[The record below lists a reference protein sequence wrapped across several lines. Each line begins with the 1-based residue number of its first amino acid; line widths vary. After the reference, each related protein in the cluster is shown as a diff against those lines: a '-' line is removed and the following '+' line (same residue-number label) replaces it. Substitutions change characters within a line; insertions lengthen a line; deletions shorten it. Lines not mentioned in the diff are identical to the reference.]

1 MNFMKKIFL
10 LAGAFTVL
18 ALVSCKKNDA
28 VKPVEQAPAK
38 LLKKLTKTE
47 NGVTTVFNFQ
57 YDAAKR
63 LQSYKST
70 HNKTGIDFTYDAN
83 GNLVKVINNEDD
95 YLNVYTYTY
104 NNGVPVS
111 GHFSSWER
119 TDGQPG
125 LQIEDDELTYTV
137 TENRVSKIHLKFLLS
152 ADETDFNLSYENNG
166 NLSKIVSG
174 NNNYTASFTY
184 GSKKP
189 VFPLVSKYV
198 LDQAGFSLQ
207 FAAKNELLSIGF
219 DFPGTQFDET
229 VVNQYTYDASGYV
242 LTANDG
248 SSQARFEY
256 Q

>member
-1 MNFMKKIFL
+1 MKKIFL
-10 LAGAFTVL
+10 LAAAFSL
-18 ALVSCKKNDA
+18 MALVSCKKDDT
-28 VKPVEQAPAK
+28 VKPVEQVPAK

-63 LQSYKST
+63 LLSYKSSD
-70 HNKTGIDFTYDAN
+70 NKTGIDFTYDAN

-95 YLNVYTYTY
+95 YLNVYTYAY
-104 NNGVPVS
+104 NNGIPVS
-111 GHFSSWER
+111 GTFRSWEK

-125 LQIEDDELTYTV
+125 AQIEDDELTYTI
-137 TENRVSKIHLKFLLS
+137 TQNRVTKIHLKFLLS
-152 ADETDFNLSYENNG
+152 ADETDFNLSYEPSG

-174 NNNYTASFTY
+174 NNNYTASFAY

-189 VFPLVSKYV
+189 VFPVVSKYV

-207 FAAKNELLSIGF
+207 FASKNELLSIGF

-242 LTANDG
+242 LTSNDG
-248 SSQARFEY
+248 SSQAHFEY